1 MLAMVFASYCG
12 GTVKMQDHSK
22 PDEATDDGIAWTRRD
37 IPQAGISIP
46 QHPDWASLDNI
57 LADRG
62 VVYQRFG
69 AANGMV
75 FVSYGPDATVDW
87 QLAHTGVDPLTTC
100 TVEVDERIDFLGT
113 SARRIHL
120 RLHHARG
127 SSHRRG
133 PTGPEA
139 LPASEDEILVFV
151 GFTRGSG
158 PVLVGYR
165 VAQSEMAAFE
175 SLLER
180 VLHGVR
186 PV

>member
-1 MLAMVFASYCG
+1 
-12 GTVKMQDHSK
+12 MQDDSR
-22 PDEATDDGIAWTRRD
+22 PDEATDDGSAWTRRD
-37 IPQAGISIP
+37 VPQAGISIP

-57 LADRG
+57 LDDRG

-87 QLAHTGVDPLTTC
+87 QLAHTGVDAMTTR
-100 TVEVDERIDFLGT
+100 TVEADERINFLGA
-113 SARRIHL
+113 SARRIRL

-127 SSHRRG
+127 GGHRRG

-139 LPASEDEILVFV
+139 LPAAEDEVFVFV
-151 GFTRGSG
+151 GFTRGGG

-165 VAQSEMAAFE
+165 VAQSELAAFE
-175 SLLER
+175 SLLEH
-180 VLHGVR
+180 VLRGVR